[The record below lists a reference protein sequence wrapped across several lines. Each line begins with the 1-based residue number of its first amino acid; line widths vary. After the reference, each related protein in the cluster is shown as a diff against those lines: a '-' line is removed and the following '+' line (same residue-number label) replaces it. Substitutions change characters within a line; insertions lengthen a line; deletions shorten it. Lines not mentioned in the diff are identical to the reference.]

1 MNDLLSPIVMT
12 LDSEEI
18 GFWCFVG
25 LMDKMQ
31 KNFLHDQ
38 LGIKRQLHYLSLLVK
53 FMDPALFLHL
63 STLLNLFSRIK

>member
-1 MNDLLSPIVMT
+1 MQGMNDLLSPIVMT

-38 LGIKRQLHYLSLLVK
+38 LGIKRQLQYLSLLLK
-53 FMDPALFLHL
+53 FMDPVLFSHL
-63 STLLNLFSRIK
+63 STFISD